1 MDDPADAARACHYL
15 AGMAA
20 MTKLRGGYTAQ
31 VDAHGNW
38 IVTDHI
44 QRNGYRICFSGTYE
58 QCKAF
63 AARGIAS

>member
-1 MDDPADAARACHYL
+1 MADIFPDPSAFAVVAVF
-15 AGMAA
+15 
-20 MTKLRGGYTAQ
+20 TVGGFDMKTYTAQ

-44 QRNGYRICFSGTYE
+44 ARPGYRVCFTGSYE
-58 QCKAF
+58 ACKAF